1 LTVFGKIKST
11 DPWMDAKLNSMTHKN
26 FFQCFELFQAR
37 LAYKFAKSANMTPK
51 NFSQIFSIW
60 ISKNAEF
67 DADFEPLK
75 KYQES
80 LHKEI

>member
-1 LTVFGKIKST
+1 
-11 DPWMDAKLNSMTHKN
+11 MDAKLNSMTHKN

-80 LHKEI
+80 LHKEIQRAENFCKQF